1 MSSLKKSIL
10 KKGYIRIPMKITKT
24 NHLIVK
30 VVLNGVKGRFI
41 LDTGA
46 SNSCIGMDEVEK
58 YAVKTTTSEMK
69 ASGAGAIGIE
79 TLQSENN
86 HLKINMWRNRKC
98 NLIVFDMSHVN
109 LALEEH
115 QVKKIHG
122 IIGADILLECNAI
135 VDYQNKCFYLKK

>member
-1 MSSLKKSIL
+1 M
-10 KKGYIRIPMKITKT
+10 
-24 NHLIVK
+24 
-30 VVLNGVKGRFI
+30 
-41 LDTGA
+41 
-46 SNSCIGMDEVEK
+46 
-58 YAVKTTTSEMK
+58 
-69 ASGAGAIGIE
+69 E

-115 QVKKIHG
+115 QVNKIHG